1 MGRAIT
7 FLQAKEKS
15 DLRNKSCIF
24 SFRRESQIEFLHF
37 VEQMWRLRQRFWA
50 PPALLSNG
58 VTMNT
63 MLWQQSRLSS
73 SYPNPPD
80 WTSKVKVNIMLSCL
94 MCRPGNVRLCCKTAL
109 ISNYHHTENNPKEI
123 SLQLRMGVPLFLN
136 SSRLRKTS
144 LRETVKTHVRP
155 CPCDRL

>member
-1 MGRAIT
+1 M
-7 FLQAKEKS
+7 FQ
-15 DLRNKSCIF
+15 RNVRKFVIFKWGEQSHSFEQKRKVTSETSCIF

-58 VTMNT
+58 ATMNT

-80 WTSKVKVNIMLSCL
+80 WTSKVKVNIMFSCL

-123 SLQLRMGVPLFLN
+123 SQQLRIGFPLFLN
-136 SSRLRKTS
+136 RSRLRKTS
-144 LRETVKTHVRP
+144 LR
-155 CPCDRL
+155 